1 MPGMLDMASTP
12 PGYQTPQQVQQM
24 YDQSAAYTKGGMR
37 DAPITSPWQ
46 GARMMADALS
56 GNVMRNRAG
65 QQQMGGL
72 NSGASQQLGMAQ
84 PPGAPQ
90 GQPSMAPS
98 QTPGS
103 FSTPTPPASQPPITH
118 PTPMP
123 TPPLQMGGGSPVPSP
138 GITGSGMPGQPM
150 SAGIQP
156 QMGGMGGNPG
166 MPQNG
171 QNPMMSALMSKPPGM
186 GGMSPMGMMG

>member
-37 DAPITSPWQ
+37 DSTITSPWQ

-65 QQQMGGL
+65 QSQMGNNTLDAQTRGMQSP
-72 NSGASQQLGMAQ
+72 SGM
-84 PPGAPQ
+84 PQ

-103 FSTPTPPASQPPITH
+103 FGTPTPPMPP
-118 PTPMP
+118 
-123 TPPLQMGGGSPVPSP
+123 PPPQMGGGAPVPSP

-166 MPQNG
+166 MPQGG

-186 GGMSPMGMMG
+186 GGMPPMGMMG